1 MPCAASPHARSR
13 APVTRGG
20 HRSALRHSTL
30 PDACSWEVSSHAPEP
45 WRARH
50 SRNWREICRSGCRRR
65 PNSRFHMQAWS
76 PPELISSYPA
86 CVLFARRA
94 RESRVTMA
102 FIKIT
107 NFLNCCFRARSKT
120 SRHAWVSPPDHSRP
134 SCVDG
139 SAAGFY
145 PAGFH
150 HGGFND
156 RSVQTRFIA
165 LGGSGAGTRDLV
177 ADDFISLPQASPDLC
192 RHAEH
197 AGGEN

>member
-1 MPCAASPHARSR
+1 MVASGTDIVVPRMCLVCA
-13 APVTRGG
+13 TG
-20 HRSALRHSTL
+20 LRK
-30 PDACSWEVSSHAPEP
+30 SSDNGVHKDHEF
-45 WRARH
+45 
-50 SRNWREICRSGCRRR
+50 S
-65 PNSRFHMQAWS
+65 Q
-76 PPELISSYPA
+76 L
-86 CVLFARRA
+86 V
-94 RESRVTMA
+94 
-102 FIKIT
+102 
-107 NFLNCCFRARSKT
+107 FRARSKT

-139 SAAGFY
+139 LAAGFY

-192 RHAEH
+192 RHPE
-197 AGGEN
+197 